1 MQQDKNL
8 IKKSIMVG
16 IGNITGLGLAFLF
29 MTVLA
34 LWMSQEEY
42 GKIRYILSVVS
53 LLTTLVAIGLPS
65 AMTRF
70 LAKYYNQDIERNSYF
85 SNIIFIFLI
94 SLLIT
99 EFFTAVLFPQ
109 DPMILIVLLGYSV
122 PLIYFGITR
131 GLMEYIKFSIFRIL
145 RNLIKLLFLAIVF
158 LCFGLTKISVLLIYS
173 FSGWIVI
180 FFLEIIWKSNIKF
193 NIKFLSKNKIKNII
207 YYSIPVFITT
217 LAYSVIMQTPLIFL
231 KYFGDYQN
239 VAIYSLAL
247 TLSLVYGFVPGAILT
262 VSMPK
267 IASLKDLRR
276 RLNIF
281 IQSIYIIII
290 SGILLLIPTIFFGQW
305 VIVLIFKERY
315 SLSYLPFVILS
326 IGAIFAGIRNAY
338 SSLWEGGGRP
348 IFSAYDTIGGAASAI
363 LFSAILV
370 PRYGAIGAALSY
382 SGGWVSSVL
391 ISSYFLLRLKKG
403 HIRLE

>member
-348 IFSAYDTIGGAASAI
+348 IFSAYDTIGGAASVI
-363 LFSAILV
+363 LFSVILV

-391 ISSYFLLRLKKG
+391 ISSYFLLRLKKR
-403 HIRLE
+403 HIKLE